1 MTINQLFRKKP
12 SKDLVIEFLKI
23 YGLDGFEEGKT
34 FTRNCLN
41 TINIKENLNN
51 FVPKLNEYYLPC
63 KRKIYLDDITI
74 KKSITILRQIL
85 KLYDYVVKSNERY
98 IKGEKII
105 VYNIKSLNVY
115 KKDNTDND
123 KCIISFD

>member
-41 TINIKENLNN
+41 TLNIEENLIN
-51 FVPKLNEYYLPC
+51 FVSKLNEYYLPC
-63 KRKIYLDDITI
+63 KRKIYLEEITI

-85 KLYDYVVKSNERY
+85 KLFDYVVKSNERY

-105 VYNIKSLNVY
+105 VYHIKSLNVS
-115 KKDNTDND
+115 KKDNIDND

>member
-12 SKDLVIEFLKI
+12 SKDLVIEFLNI

-41 TINIKENLNN
+41 TINIEENLIN
-51 FVPKLNEYYLPC
+51 FVPKLKEFYLPC
-63 KRKIYLDDITI
+63 KRKIYLQDITI

-85 KLYDYVVKSNERY
+85 KLFDYLVKSNERY

-105 VYNIKSLNVY
+105 VYHIKSLNVS
-115 KKDNTDND
+115 KKENTNND
-123 KCIISFD
+123 KCVISFD

>member
-12 SKDLVIEFLKI
+12 SKDLVIEFLNI

-41 TINIKENLNN
+41 TINIEENLIN
-51 FVPKLNEYYLPC
+51 FVPKLKEFYLPC
-63 KRKIYLDDITI
+63 KRKIYLEDITI

-85 KLYDYVVKSNERY
+85 KLFDYLVKSNERY

-105 VYNIKSLNVY
+105 VYHIKSLNVL
-115 KKDNTDND
+115 KKENTNND
-123 KCIISFD
+123 KCVISFD